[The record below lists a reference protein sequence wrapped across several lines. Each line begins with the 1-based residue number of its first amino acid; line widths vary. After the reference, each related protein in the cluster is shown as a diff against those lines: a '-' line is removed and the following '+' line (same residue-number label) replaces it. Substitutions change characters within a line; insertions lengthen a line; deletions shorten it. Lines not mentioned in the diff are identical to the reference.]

1 MSCKARLFVY
11 NCLFAF
17 CYSIP
22 PVQQQRDISE
32 ENTPHA
38 PLPDDQIVYDFAQDG
53 AVDSNLYAAVHK
65 HPRQA
70 PVEPDQSNKYRAFDE
85 MPTSSAA
92 DSEQHYTVINKHTNK
107 GNDRYT
113 ISSIQHLNSSYLF
126 CPFLIK
132 IPRLFNTETIN
143 RKFINPVYDIAVLR
157 CFFL

>member
-1 MSCKARLFVY
+1 MFKIV
-11 NCLFAF
+11 CLP

-32 ENTPHA
+32 ENTPPA

-53 AVDSNLYAAVHK
+53 AADSNLYPVVHK

-70 PVEPDQSNKYRAFDE
+70 PVEPDQSNEYQAFDE

-92 DSEQHYTVINKHTNK
+92 DSEQHYTVMNKHTNK

-126 CPFLIK
+126 LPFSHKNHLDYLTQ
-132 IPRLFNTETIN
+132 R
-143 RKFINPVYDIAVLR
+143 R
-157 CFFL
+157 